1 MNPTVLIT
9 GGTGL
14 VGTRLTELLL
24 EKGYEVCYL
33 SRHKPDNP
41 KVPTYLWRVEDQYIE
56 NDALSNTDHII
67 HLAGES
73 IAESRWNRKRKK
85 EIYDSRILSSKLLYE
100 KLKTISNKVKA
111 VISASAIGYY
121 GDTGDQLIT
130 EEAPVTNDFLG
141 NLCRDWENAIH
152 QVEGLNIRVVVLRI
166 AGMALTRK
174 GGGLPKMAQ
183 PIKYF
188 IGAPLGSGRQYL
200 SWIHLDD
207 LCKMFIWALE
217 NDEIKGIYNAV
228 APEPVTNAQLTKAI
242 AKKLHRPLLLPNI
255 PKFVL
260 KIILGEMGEV
270 LVGGSKIS
278 SAKIQ
283 KKGFQFQYAVLDD
296 ALDNIMED
304 G

>member
-1 MNPTVLIT
+1 MSQTVLIT

-14 VGTRLTELLL
+14 IGIRLTELLL

-41 KVPTYLWRVEDQYIE
+41 KIPTYLWSVKDQYIE

-67 HLAGES
+67 HLAGAS
-73 IAESRWNRKRKK
+73 IAENRWNKKRKK
-85 EIYDSRILSSKLLYE
+85 EIYDSRILSSNLLYE

-121 GDTGDQLIT
+121 GNTDEQLVT
-130 EEAPVTNDFLG
+130 EEAPAANDFLG

-207 LCKMFIWALE
+207 LCKMFIRALE

-228 APEPVTNAQLTKAI
+228 APESVTNAQLTKAI

-260 KIILGEMGEV
+260 KIILGEMGGI
-270 LVGGSKIS
+270 LTGGSKIS
-278 SAKIQ
+278 SAKIRE
-283 KKGFQFQYAVLDD
+283 KGFQFQYPKLRE
-296 ALDNIMED
+296 ALSSIFGD
-304 G
+304 

>member
-1 MNPTVLIT
+1 MKPTVLIT

-14 VGTRLTELLL
+14 IGTRLTELLL

-33 SRHKPDNP
+33 SRHKSDNP
-41 KVPTYLWRVEDQYIE
+41 KVPTYLWNVKDQYIE

-67 HLAGES
+67 HLAGAG

-85 EIYDSRILSSKLLYE
+85 ELYDSRILSSKLLYE

-121 GDTGDQLIT
+121 GNTGDQLIT
-130 EEAPVTNDFLG
+130 EEAPVANDFLG
-141 NLCRDWENAIH
+141 NLCRDWENAIR

-207 LCKMFIWALE
+207 LCKMFIRAIE
-217 NDEIKGIYNAV
+217 NNEMKGIYNAV

-260 KIILGEMGEV
+260 KIILGEMGGI

-283 KKGFQFQYAVLDD
+283 KKRFQFQYPELDE
-296 ALDNIMED
+296 ALGNIMED

>member
-1 MNPTVLIT
+1 MSQTVLIT

-14 VGTRLTELLL
+14 IGIRLTELLL

-41 KVPTYLWRVEDQYIE
+41 KIPTYLWSVKDQYIE

-67 HLAGES
+67 HLAGAS
-73 IAESRWNRKRKK
+73 IAENRWNKKRKK
-85 EIYDSRILSSKLLYE
+85 EIYDSRILSSNLLYE

-121 GDTGDQLIT
+121 GNTDEQLVT
-130 EEAPVTNDFLG
+130 EEAPAANDFLG

-152 QVEGLNIRVVVLRI
+152 QVEELNIRVVILRI

-207 LCKMFIWALE
+207 LCKMFIRALE

-228 APEPVTNAQLTKAI
+228 APESVTNAQLTKAI

-260 KIILGEMGEV
+260 KIILGEMGGI
-270 LVGGSKIS
+270 LTGGSKIS
-278 SAKIQ
+278 SAKIRE
-283 KKGFQFQYAVLDD
+283 KGFQFQYPKLRE
-296 ALDNIMED
+296 ALSSIFGD
-304 G
+304 

>member
-1 MNPTVLIT
+1 MSQTVLIT

-14 VGTRLTELLL
+14 IGTRLTELLL

-33 SRHKPDNP
+33 SRHKQDNP
-41 KVPTYLWRVEDQYIE
+41 MIPTYLWNVEDQYIE

-67 HLAGES
+67 HLAGAG

-85 EIYDSRILSSKLLYE
+85 ELYDSRILSSKLLYE

-121 GDTGDQLIT
+121 GNTGDQLIT
-130 EEAPVTNDFLG
+130 EEAPAANDFLG
-141 NLCRDWENAIH
+141 NLCRDWENAIR
-152 QVEGLNIRVVVLRI
+152 QVEELNIRVVILRI

-207 LCKMFIWALE
+207 LCKMFIRALE

-260 KIILGEMGEV
+260 KIILGEMGGI

-278 SAKIQ
+278 SAKIRE
-283 KKGFQFQYAVLDD
+283 KGFQFQYPKLRE
-296 ALDNIMED
+296 ALSSIFGD
-304 G
+304 